1 MCAYQQGMAVH
12 NAVRG
17 SIISFMV
24 GTMIGANNETCG
36 KRVLGLKEFRTV
48 ALLLILSATLLVG
61 FAVEAEAD
69 TPIQQ
74 VLPFN
79 RPRISDLR
87 ASSRK
92 AFAYWHVWPV
102 SVDNLDPSVDWYQ
115 RNELS
120 PLGNS
125 GAYYAV
131 GGRMRQRPLPR
142 PIRSEP
148 AGTWQVRDMEDE
160 LRRAIE
166 IGLDG
171 MMVSICTLTEG
182 SCWGEVEDM
191 LEAANNID
199 PDFKIIP
206 TLDVTSLKSGGY
218 TPAQI
223 AAAIASLAT
232 APALMRMPDGR
243 LVLFAAMPEGQT
255 PAWWQSLRQELQNRG
270 VDIYLTLI
278 VLAYE
283 QSVATYA
290 PVAEA
295 IGSWGT
301 ATPSAAEQQTAAR
314 VSSLAQLGKK
324 YLAPVR
330 LQDHRPRNSA
340 YYEAANS
347 GSLRASFKNAI
358 DGNAEWLFLCTW
370 NDGEEG
376 TEFRPSTGIQWA
388 AYDLSAYYLTWY
400 KTGQAP
406 TISRDVLY
414 YFHRIEWTTSQ
425 PDPTKQPVPFE
436 LRSASQSPAQDQ
448 IELLA
453 FLRSPGTLRIVTSA
467 LTKTLNAPAGVT
479 SLSAPLASGY
489 PKFALIR
496 SGSTR
501 VSLTSAFK
509 VRDQIDW
516 QDLLYR
522 GGSSTRPVVDMVANP
537 PVVVP

>member
-1 MCAYQQGMAVH
+1 M
-12 NAVRG
+12 
-17 SIISFMV
+17 IS
-24 GTMIGANNETCG
+24 ANNETCW
-36 KRVLGLKEFRTV
+36 KRVCGLNTFR
-48 ALLLILSATLLVG
+48 AGASLLILSIALLIS
-61 FAVEAEAD
+61 FAVDAEAD

-79 RPRISDLR
+79 RPPISDLR
-87 ASSRK
+87 VSSRK

-102 SVDNLDPSVDWYQ
+102 SVDNLDPTVDWYQ
-115 RNELS
+115 RNELA
-120 PLGNS
+120 PLGNN

-243 LVLFAAMPEGQT
+243 LVLFATLPEGQT

-278 VLAYE
+278 VLARMNR
-283 QSVATYA
+283 AL
-290 PVAEA
+290 PL
-295 IGSWGT
+295 
-301 ATPSAAEQQTAAR
+301 TPLSPR
-314 VSSLAQLGKK
+314 RLA
-324 YLAPVR
+324 V
-330 LQDHRPRNSA
+330 
-340 YYEAANS
+340 
-347 GSLRASFKNAI
+347 
-358 DGNAEWLFLCTW
+358 
-370 NDGEEG
+370 GE
-376 TEFRPSTGIQWA
+376 
-388 AYDLSAYYLTWY
+388 
-400 KTGQAP
+400 
-406 TISRDVLY
+406 
-414 YFHRIEWTTSQ
+414 
-425 PDPTKQPVPFE
+425 
-436 LRSASQSPAQDQ
+436 
-448 IELLA
+448 
-453 FLRSPGTLRIVTSA
+453 
-467 LTKTLNAPAGVT
+467 
-479 SLSAPLASGY
+479 
-489 PKFALIR
+489 
-496 SGSTR
+496 
-501 VSLTSAFK
+501 
-509 VRDQIDW
+509 
-516 QDLLYR
+516 
-522 GGSSTRPVVDMVANP
+522 
-537 PVVVP
+537 